1 MRYGGKLDP
10 DFDVF
15 LRKIVENT
23 KSMAQLMTDLL
34 QYAGAGE
41 AQDATSPTANAEEVL
56 DAVLRN
62 LQVVIDESKAVMTHD
77 PLPAVSVSPTEL
89 TQLLESDCKRHPLS
103 ESRSI
108 APNSCFGPSEQ
119 RQFLRRFSRRYGVG
133 VA

>member
-56 DAVLRN
+56 DAVA
-62 LQVVIDESKAVMTHD
+62 QESPGCA
-77 PLPAVSVSPTEL
+77 
-89 TQLLESDCKRHPLS
+89 
-103 ESRSI
+103 
-108 APNSCFGPSEQ
+108 
-119 RQFLRRFSRRYGVG
+119 
-133 VA
+133 